1 MRLTVFSTV
10 SVMNRRNQLEATVFR
25 LSVLSVIVL
34 AVSAIAQT
42 PNPIPAS
49 SAIAAPVASPAPEVY
64 FLIQRVSVQV
74 PSGIRGI
81 GPGTPVTIVEDRGDV
96 LKVKSD
102 DVEFHVKK
110 DQVTKDAHLAS
121 RISQTDAHAQQ
132 QTVES
137 IIAQKERLLQ
147 QQQLQLAE
155 QSQVKARQD
164 ELRTLEAHY
173 RDLQAQEGDLL
184 LKIGQAQQRHPWF
197 NQRGHIYHYDQD
209 QTHSQ
214 LPVLQGLLRDVQHE
228 KNAARRRL
236 EEAQRRYEKQG
247 Y

>member
-1 MRLTVFSTV
+1 
-10 SVMNRRNQLEATVFR
+10 MNRRNQFRAAVFR
-25 LSVLSVIVL
+25 LYVLSFIAL

-42 PNPIPAS
+42 PNSIPAS
-49 SAIAAPVASPAPEVY
+49 SATAAPITSPPATAEVY
-64 FLIQRVSVQV
+64 FLIQHVSVAI
-74 PSGIRGI
+74 PGGIRGI
-81 GPGTPVTIVEDRGDV
+81 APGTPVTILEDRGDL

-102 DVEFHVKK
+102 DVEFHVRK

-121 RISQTDAHAQQ
+121 RISQTDTHAQQ

-137 IIAQKERLLQ
+137 IIAQKERSLQ

-155 QSQVKARQD
+155 QSQMKTRQD

-173 RDLQAQEGDLL
+173 RALQAQEGELL

-197 NQRGHIYHYDQD
+197 NQRGHIYHYEQD

-214 LPVLQGLLRDVQHE
+214 LPILQGRLRDVQHE
-228 KNAARRRL
+228 KNEARRRL
-236 EEAQRRYEKQG
+236 EAAQRRGQQPH
-247 Y
+247 

>member
-49 SAIAAPVASPAPEVY
+49 SAIAAPVTSPAAAPEVY

-102 DVEFHVKK
+102 DVEFQVRK

-155 QSQVKARQD
+155 QSQMKTRQD

-197 NQRGHIYHYDQD
+197 NQRGHIYHYEQD

-214 LPVLQGLLRDVQHE
+214 LPVLQGRLRDVQHE

-236 EEAQRRYEKQG
+236 EEAQRR
-247 Y
+247 